1 MDLPPAV
8 LLNSIKDFCILYF
21 KDVNHAE
28 EAPPHFYIT
37 FPIKDDLNL
46 IICIIT
52 SQIGSKRKYYK
63 RTNPKAIK
71 SLIPIDSNIF
81 SFLDRKRGSIIECNQ
96 AELLSKEELIKRID
110 PNGPCEIKERK
121 IPSYLKRDVCSAI
134 IQSPLIAPYVKKFI
148 KEKK

>member
-1 MDLPPAV
+1 MDLPPEV
-8 LLNSIKDFCILYF
+8 LLNSIRDFCILYF
-21 KDVNHAE
+21 KDVNHAK

-52 SQIGSKRKYYK
+52 SQIGSKEKYYK

-81 SFLDRKRGSIIECNQ
+81 SFLDRNKKSIIECNQ
-96 AELLSKEELIKRID
+96 AEFLSKEELVKRID
-110 PNGPCEIKERK
+110 PNGPCEIKENSFLSKARC
-121 IPSYLKRDVCSAI
+121 L
-134 IQSPLIAPYVKKFI
+134 
-148 KEKK
+148 